1 MTALATLQPSAL
13 PIRDQSGLRAALAD
27 ANLPTLLMV
36 YATYT
41 QDRAYLDS
49 FAPYLTAAYTAEAP
63 TNVPEAMA
71 RDLRDRLF
79 ALLTQPVPPREKPV
93 DREFLCHMMGVSV
106 GEKVDP
112 GLIPVLYDQ
121 MGFEQPAPRK
131 DLPGRRMPPA
141 DFDVLVIGGGM
152 SGIAAGIKLSEAGYS
167 YTIVEKNEELGGTWY
182 ENRYPGVGVDT
193 PSHFY
198 SYSFELNPEWSHYHP
213 KGPEIQRYL
222 LGVADRHGV
231 RSNVLFNTRVTG
243 AVWDESAAKW
253 HVKLAH
259 KDGTT
264 SEKAVSAVLLAHGVL
279 NRWSMP
285 KIAGLETFKGPMMHT
300 AGWDPKVDLKGKRVA
315 VIGTGASAAQLVPAI
330 ADEVAQLT
338 VFQRSKH
345 WVLNNPDINVNVN
358 DNVRFALRNI
368 PHYKEWFRFRVY
380 WFTGDGLYGN
390 VRMEADWPNKDV
402 SISAQN
408 DAVRNYALHYIHT
421 KLANRPDLVET
432 LEASGGDLQHA
443 VQKLAVP
450 EATERGYSVHELIRV
465 YNGLIERAIERL
477 NRDHKRGALIDLKR
491 EPFAKA
497 AERALKDP
505 DPSYLLGSGV
515 AGALAE
521 ATSWSDKVVRLLDM
535 ADAAPA
541 SGPARTLA
549 LSVIEKPIAEILTG
563 KAGLAD
569 LIGRDLDVGG
579 ELAALTRLVA
589 ADAVELLTRHDPK
602 VGQVMPPLG
611 DAALRLGKWLG
622 AEAFEEVRTGLGKRI
637 LRELNGPRR
646 LRPSDAIAEID
657 ILRAL
662 AMSLTAAAGRLLP
675 LEEVQS
681 AFSAR
686 SRMLVTGDF
695 VGAYLGT
702 GRTAFE
708 EAKALVWLTE
718 NVIGAAN
725 KRNASKWLSG
735 CVSALRF
742 ETEMKSGAETPAAR
756 LGLLA
761 ALQRQVGRCGLAAED
776 STTIQS
782 RLGDLGGALEA
793 DTRLTASLAQAKAPP
808 VHRLTLLLRLAA
820 GEAAPLGPAADRA
833 RAEALKLVRLPET
846 RTALAQSPEQVEAV
860 RALLQ
865 NAGLAA

>member
-1 MTALATLQPSAL
+1 MVGARVHYEVFGRKNPAASWVLEMATE
-13 PIRDQSGLRAALAD
+13 DRAAAIRAAQELISEQGFVSAKISKE
-27 ANLPTLLMV
+27 TLDEE
-36 YATYT
+36 T
-41 QDRAYLDS
+41 
-49 FAPYLTAAYTAEAP
+49 
-63 TNVPEAMA
+63 
-71 RDLRDRLF
+71 
-79 ALLTQPVPPREKPV
+79 
-93 DREFLCHMMGVSV
+93 REFASISILHLGAPDRP
-106 GEKVDP
+106 EKKEVKK
-112 GLIPVLYDQ
+112 
-121 MGFEQPAPRK
+121 GFEPLCVQPQ
-131 DLPGRRMPPA
+131 DLYTLHARERIGRLLEDWLQR
-141 DFDVLVIGGGM
+141 
-152 SGIAAGIKLSEAGYS
+152 
-167 YTIVEKNEELGGTWY
+167 
-182 ENRYPGVGVDT
+182 NRAT
-193 PSHFY
+193 A
-198 SYSFELNPEWSHYHP
+198 FEL
-213 KGPEIQRYL
+213 
-222 LGVADRHGV
+222 
-231 RSNVLFNTRVTG
+231 
-243 AVWDESAAKW
+243 
-253 HVKLAH
+253 
-259 KDGTT
+259 
-264 SEKAVSAVLLAHGVL
+264 
-279 NRWSMP
+279 
-285 KIAGLETFKGPMMHT
+285 
-300 AGWDPKVDLKGKRVA
+300 
-315 VIGTGASAAQLVPAI
+315 
-330 ADEVAQLT
+330 
-338 VFQRSKH
+338 
-345 WVLNNPDINVNVN
+345 
-358 DNVRFALRNI
+358 
-368 PHYKEWFRFRVY
+368 
-380 WFTGDGLYGN
+380 
-390 VRMEADWPNKDV
+390 
-402 SISAQN
+402 
-408 DAVRNYALHYIHT
+408 LH
-421 KLANRPDLVET
+421 RPDLVET